1 MKSRKMLCLILA
13 CLMMLTMSVT
23 AFAAEEDISVIEVN
37 PDTLVYFEEVIGS
50 PDMQTGE
57 LVDDSA
63 VAPCAVGDTLF
74 SMTATRVTQLLTTY
88 NSTGKYFTGGNLDWD
103 EGVKISGTVTSSLGT
118 GGSYKVKVGAC
129 YYDASTDTFVSV
141 DGPYYFTSGEY
152 DSVIISKFPGG
163 YINLQNFYNQ
173 EKYYGHI
180 TNWMEGG
187 YVYGSLTFSIA
198 QNPDIS

>member
-1 MKSRKMLCLILA
+1 MKCRKILSLVLA
-13 CLMMLTMSVT
+13 CVTVLSMSVP
-23 AFAAEEDISVIEVN
+23 AFAAEEDISIIDVN
-37 PDTLVYFEEVIGS
+37 PDTVVYFEEVIGS

-57 LVDDSA
+57 LVEESA
-63 VAPCAVGDTLF
+63 AAPRAVGDTLF

-88 NSTGKYFTGGNLDWD
+88 NSAGKYFTGGNLDWD
-103 EGVKISGTVTSSLGT
+103 EGVRISGTVTSSLGT

-129 YYDASTDTFVSV
+129 YYDPSTDTFVSV

-152 DSVIISKFPGG
+152 RSIVISKFPGG

-180 TNWMEGG
+180 TNWMQGG
-187 YVYGSLTFSIA
+187 YVSGNLTFSIA
-198 QNPDIS
+198 KNPDIS

>member
-1 MKSRKMLCLILA
+1 
-13 CLMMLTMSVT
+13 MSVP
-23 AFAAEEDISVIEVN
+23 AFAAEEDISIIDVN
-37 PDTLVYFEEVIGS
+37 PDTVVYFEEVIGS

-57 LVDDSA
+57 LVEDSA
-63 VAPCAVGDTLF
+63 AAPRAVGDTLF

-88 NSTGKYFTGGNLDWD
+88 NSAGKYFTGGNLDWD
-103 EGVKISGTVTSSLGT
+103 EGVRISGTVTSSLGT

-129 YYDASTDTFVSV
+129 YYDPSTDTFVSV

-152 DSVIISKFPGG
+152 RSIVISKFPGG

-180 TNWMEGG
+180 TNWMQGG